1 MCLRKKAHM
10 PAVLNGLGK
19 AKRVH
24 SSRVCPVAPP
34 VLGKGT
40 RKGSGPS
47 GPLWGP
53 LGADLRSPWIAGLMQ
68 DIPYRG
74 VLGAPG

>member
-1 MCLRKKAHM
+1 MRKKALM
-10 PAVLNGLGK
+10 PAVLSGLGK
-19 AKRVH
+19 AKRVP
-24 SSRVCPVAPP
+24 SLSVGPVVSP
-34 VLGKGT
+34 V
-40 RKGSGPS
+40 
-47 GPLWGP
+47 

>member
-1 MCLRKKAHM
+1 M
-10 PAVLNGLGK
+10 PAVLSGLGK
-19 AKRVH
+19 AKRVP
-24 SSRVCPVAPP
+24 SLSVGPVVSP
-34 VLGKGT
+34 V
-40 RKGSGPS
+40 
-47 GPLWGP
+47 

>member
-1 MCLRKKAHM
+1 M
-10 PAVLNGLGK
+10 PAVMSGLGK
-19 AKRVH
+19 AKRVP
-24 SSRVCPVAPP
+24 SLSVGPVVSP
-34 VLGKGT
+34 VLGEGT

-47 GPLWGP
+47 GPFWGP